1 MADAQSSRLIALRGA
16 TTVDADAQGDIK
28 ARTEELLKQLL
39 QRNALAVDD
48 IVSILFTATPDLR
61 SDFPAAAA
69 RAIGLAHT
77 PLLCA
82 QEIPVDGAVERCI
95 RVLIHCYGRPE
106 TASHHVYLHEARELR
121 LDLPSSHAGAASPR
135 ADQGRPH

>member
-16 TTVDADAQGDIK
+16 TTVDADSQGDIK

-39 QRNALAVDD
+39 ERNALAVDD

-69 RAIGLAHT
+69 RALGLART
-77 PLLCA
+77 RRCCA
-82 QEIPVDGAVERCI
+82 PRRSPSRA
-95 RVLIHCYGRPE
+95 
-106 TASHHVYLHEARELR
+106 
-121 LDLPSSHAGAASPR
+121 PSSAAS
-135 ADQGRPH
+135 AC

>member
-39 QRNALAVDD
+39 ERNALAVDD

-69 RAIGLAHT
+69 RSIGLAHT

-106 TASHHVYLHEARELR
+106 TACHHVYLHEARELR
-121 LDLPSSHAGAASPR
+121 LDLPSSRAAAALPGAE
-135 ADQGRPH
+135 QGRTN

>member
-1 MADAQSSRLIALRGA
+1 VADAQSTRLIALRGA
-16 TTVDADAQGDIK
+16 TTVDADARGDIK
-28 ARTEELLKQLL
+28 QRTEELLTQLL

-82 QEIPVDGAVERCI
+82 QEIPVEGAMERCV
-95 RVLIHCYGRPE
+95 RVLIHCYAPAEAAR
-106 TASHHVYLHEARELR
+106 HHVYLHEAQELR
-121 LDLPSSHAGAASPR
+121 LDLPSSRAGAAQPG
-135 ADQGRPH
+135 ADQGRAT